1 MTEATVKAVAK
12 RVPII
17 VMVGATSLENAVEL
31 AKHAHAAGA
40 DAISSGAIFLGL
52 VSPRS
57 SILLCFD

>member
-40 DAISSGAIFLGL
+40 DANGLAKVTFQWKGLGYYRTL
-52 VSPRS
+52 
-57 SILLCFD
+57 